1 MGLKLNEKGTSCFT
15 LDLLS
20 LNWCSSVSEIIFSP
34 LTLGKNRRGKRKILE
49 IEDKLL
55 KFSST
60 SYLSITLCKL
70 LQFFVPQFP
79 HWSSGIL
86 TLNLKGSICL
96 DSIKYI
102 KYIVKCLEFIT
113 ERKNDNTRE
122 NCLVRVQINKL
133 KGKLFVCLAIQFAGT
148 EMFYN
153 FHSRRCSS
161 CQHTTEWF
169 WRTPGLYNTGWQ
181 PGLLDLLLLLL
192 FILISFFNHINLEN
206 LFFPPSLVLFL
217 FLLLL

>member
-1 MGLKLNEKGTSCFT
+1 MSFCHWNH
-15 LDLLS
+15 
-20 LNWCSSVSEIIFSP
+20 IFPTHS
-34 LTLGKNRRGKRKILE
+34 LGKKCRGKRKVLE

-60 SYLSITLCKL
+60 SYLSITLRKL

-86 TLNLKGSICL
+86 TFNLKGAICL
-96 DSIKYI
+96 DAIKYI

-113 ERKNDNTRE
+113 ERQNDNTRE
-122 NCLVRVQINKL
+122 NCLVRVQINKI
-133 KGKLFVCLAIQFAGT
+133 KGKLFVRPAIQFAGT
-148 EMFYN
+148 KMFCN
-153 FHSRRCSS
+153 FHARRCSS

-181 PGLLDLLLLLL
+181 PELLDLLLLLL

-206 LFFPPSLVLFL
+206 LFFPLSLVLLL

>member
-1 MGLKLNEKGTSCFT
+1 MSFCHWNH
-15 LDLLS
+15 
-20 LNWCSSVSEIIFSP
+20 IFPTHS
-34 LTLGKNRRGKRKILE
+34 LGKNCRGKIKILE

-86 TLNLKGSICL
+86 TLNLEGAICL
-96 DSIKYI
+96 DAIKYI
-102 KYIVKCLEFIT
+102 KYIAKCLEFIT
-113 ERKNDNTRE
+113 EKQNDNTRE
-122 NCLVRVQINKL
+122 NCLVRVQINKI
-133 KGKLFVCLAIQFAGT
+133 KAKLFVRPAIWFAGT
-148 EMFYN
+148 KMFCN
-153 FHSRRCSS
+153 FHPRHCSS

-181 PGLLDLLLLLL
+181 PGLLDFLLLLL
-192 FILISFFNHINLEN
+192 FILISFF
-206 LFFPPSLVLFL
+206 
-217 FLLLL
+217 